1 MERISRL
8 KELIFRK
15 NIDAAVISDPY
26 NIRYLCGFSGGEGYL
41 YISDK
46 RVCMLVD
53 PRYTLWAKDECK
65 DVQVMTVQGNY
76 HDVIGE
82 FLKEDNAVTA
92 ALEGNHLTY
101 NEFRAFKENLPVR
114 DMISVS
120 REFDSLRAVK
130 DEYEISM
137 IAKAEAIGDEAFDHI
152 LGVIKTG
159 MTEKEV
165 AMELEMYMRSH
176 GAEALSF
183 PVIAA
188 SGPNSASPHAVPS
201 DRKLEYGDF
210 LTMDF
215 GCVYNG
221 YCSDMTRTVV
231 IGKAGTNQRKVYE
244 TVLLAQDTAL
254 EKLKAGMTG
263 AEADMTAREVIS
275 RAGYGDNFGH
285 GLGHSVGLYIHESPR
300 LSRLEDTVLKE
311 GMTVTVEPGIYI
323 DGMFGVRIEDVAV
336 IKEDG
341 IRNLTHSDK
350 RLIEL

>member
-8 KELIFRK
+8 KELILQK

-26 NIRYLCGFSGGEGYL
+26 NVRYLCGFSGGEGYL

-46 RVCMLVD
+46 RQCMLVD
-53 PRYTLWAKDECK
+53 SRYTLWAESECK
-65 DVQVMTVQGNY
+65 NTQVITVQGNY
-76 HDVIGE
+76 YDIIGE
-82 FLKEDNAVTA
+82 FLKEDNVNTA
-92 ALEGNHLTY
+92 ALEGSHLTY
-101 NEFRAFKENLPVR
+101 NEFRTFKESLPVR
-114 DMISVS
+114 NIISVS
-120 REFDSLRAVK
+120 DEFDNLRAVK

-137 IAKAEAIGDEAFDHI
+137 IARAEAIGDEAFDYI
-152 LGVIKTG
+152 LGVLKPG

-165 AMELEMYMRSH
+165 AIELEMYMRNH
-176 GAEALSF
+176 GAESLSF

-188 SGPNSASPHAVPS
+188 SGANSASPHAVPS
-201 DRKLEYGDF
+201 DKKLEYGDF

-231 IGKAGTNQRKVYE
+231 IGKANREQKKIYE
-244 TVLLAQDTAL
+244 IVLLAQNTAL
-254 EKLKAGMTG
+254 KKLRAGMTG
-263 AEADMTAREVIS
+263 AQADMIARDIITG
-275 RAGYGDNFGH
+275 AGYGNNFGH

-300 LSRLEDTVLKE
+300 LSRLEDKVLKE

-323 DGMFGVRIEDVAV
+323 EGMFGVRIEDVAV

-341 IRNLTHSDK
+341 ILNLTHSDK
-350 RLIEL
+350 KLIEL